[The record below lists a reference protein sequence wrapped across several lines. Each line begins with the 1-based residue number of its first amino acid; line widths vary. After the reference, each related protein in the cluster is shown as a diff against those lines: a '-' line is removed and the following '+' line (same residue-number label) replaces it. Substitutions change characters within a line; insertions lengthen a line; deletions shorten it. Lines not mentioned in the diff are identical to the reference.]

1 MILNKISP
9 EVAKKIYSG
18 ALIFFEIDKLIK
30 EGRNNDYIDLPHT
43 SYYYS
48 YPEFGKKWH
57 NANALSQYHKIECQ
71 CLLCK
76 SKVEYNHYG
85 IGGINLV
92 FNKLYPRFMLLCDDC
107 IEKKQFTRFKTEKQR
122 QKDVKQLTLF

>member
-57 NANALSQYHKIECQ
+57 NITALSQYHKIECQ
-71 CLLCK
+71 CFFCDY
-76 SKVEYNHYG
+76 KVEYNKYG
-85 IGGINLV
+85 IGNIYLV
-92 FNKLYPRFMLLCDDC
+92 FKKLNPLFMLLCDDC
-107 IEKKQFTRFKTEKQR
+107 IDKGGYLRFKTEKQR
-122 QKDVKQLTLF
+122 QKDIKQLTLF

>member
-57 NANALSQYHKIECQ
+57 NTNALAQYHKIECK
-71 CLLCK
+71 CFFCD
-76 SKVEYNHYG
+76 SKVEYNHLG
-85 IGGINLV
+85 IGNIYLV
-92 FNKLYPRFMLLCDDC
+92 FKKLNPNFMLLCNDC
-107 IEKKQFTRFKTEKQR
+107 IEKGGYLRFKTEKRR
-122 QKDVKQLTLF
+122 QNEVKQLSLF